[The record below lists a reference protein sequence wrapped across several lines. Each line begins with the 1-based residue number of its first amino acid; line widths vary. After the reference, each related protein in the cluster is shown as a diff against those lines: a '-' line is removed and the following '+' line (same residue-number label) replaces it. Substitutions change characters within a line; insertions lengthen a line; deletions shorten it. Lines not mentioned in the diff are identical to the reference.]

1 MRRRLNP
8 LIRQSPSEF
17 AEVPYNGGLKGQRI
31 VTLLKEDAGSTGYA
45 NDGGTIGGLATPY
58 CVASHRDHGIPHVGR
73 VYRPW
78 RTP

>member
-8 LIRQSPSEF
+8 LIRQSPSDF
-17 AEVPYNGGLKGQRI
+17 VEVPYNSGLKGQRI

-45 NDGGTIGGLATPY
+45 NGVVTIGGLATPD
-58 CVASHRDHGIPHVGR
+58 CVAPHRDHGIPHAGR

-78 RTP
+78 RTS